1 MLGNMTQ
8 RPLPVTILS
17 WLFIMAGAI
26 AFAFHTADLKL
37 QHPFHYLV
45 PVILLICVLA
55 VVFGVYML
63 RGSNWARWGTILWL
77 GFHVIISAFHSWR
90 QFGVHLLLLA
100 AFAYL
105 LFTASARDYFRKA
118 KAPAT

>member
-1 MLGNMTQ
+1 MRH

-17 WLFIMAGAI
+17 WVFILAGAI
-26 AFAFHTADLKL
+26 GFAFHSADLKL
-37 QHPFHYLV
+37 QPPLHYLLL
-45 PVILLICVLA
+45 VILLIRALA

-77 GFHVIISAFHSWR
+77 GLHVIISAFHSLR

-100 AFAYL
+100 AFTYL
-105 LFTASARDYFRKA
+105 LFTSSASAYFAKA
-118 KAPAT
+118 EAPAT